1 MLKMPPG
8 SHKSLCWAGSHSV
21 GCAALAYLCSG
32 EPGEATSEAINA
44 SHKLLAATFV
54 YGSSHAFDQIIYT
67 GAKPSRMRQEP
78 QVHAARMP
86 WCNGWKSCTCS
97 CDWQLLLHHQGVTEG
112 VTQQP

>member
-1 MLKMPPG
+1 MFP
-8 SHKSLCWAGSHSV
+8 HFV

-67 GAKPSRMRQEP
+67 GAQLLCISQVPLEP
-78 QVHAARMP
+78 AAYIS
-86 WCNGWKSCTCS
+86 WCPGWHSCS
-97 CDWQLLLHHQGVTEG
+97 CADAWQLLLHHQQVSE
-112 VTQQP
+112 